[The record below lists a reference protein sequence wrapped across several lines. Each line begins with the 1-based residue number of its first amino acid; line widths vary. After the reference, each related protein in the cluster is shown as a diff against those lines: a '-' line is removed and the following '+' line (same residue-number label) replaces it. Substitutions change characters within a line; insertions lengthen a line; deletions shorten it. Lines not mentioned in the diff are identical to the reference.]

1 MLCSLPWHPH
11 PLPPSSLLYLAA
23 AFSFISLSL
32 SPAMQL
38 RGNILKISASTDG
51 EVGSVEGRL
60 VVERGVR
67 AGTGFSGQY
76 ANAQVD
82 RQQPSVKAY

>member
-1 MLCSLPWHPH
+1 
-11 PLPPSSLLYLAA
+11 
-23 AFSFISLSL
+23 
-32 SPAMQL
+32 MQL